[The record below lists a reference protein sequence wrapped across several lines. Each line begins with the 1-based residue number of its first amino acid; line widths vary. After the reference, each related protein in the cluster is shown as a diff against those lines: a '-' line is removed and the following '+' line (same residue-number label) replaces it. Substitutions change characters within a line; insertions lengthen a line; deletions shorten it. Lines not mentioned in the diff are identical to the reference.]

1 LASKEDQTIY
11 CEESVPKGFILS
23 DPDHLQGTQI
33 ESLYSHWLGRQ
44 KKKLRPFIILNASPQ
59 HQFSVRK
66 SAKAKGKKRQID
78 YVPVSTSGEE
88 DSSGDDE
95 SNLDEEDREEGQ
107 ISPPI
112 KVGPPNRKSA
122 KNISERNEGSSKA
135 PPTPIKIGPPNPK
148 STKNI
153 GEQNEGSSK
162 APPTPKKSQKMKQKV
177 PVSPARQAT
186 PGPSKPRRPEISN
199 LAEAGPSSIQVHISS
214 YEIFIANA
222 VSAECEAERPEGGE
236 RS

>member
-1 LASKEDQTIY
+1 MASKEDQTIY

-23 DPDHLQGTQI
+23 DPDHLQGIQI

-88 DSSGDDE
+88 ESSGDDE

-135 PPTPIKIGPPNPK
+135 PPTP
-148 STKNI
+148 
-153 GEQNEGSSK
+153 
-162 APPTPKKSQKMKQKV
+162 KKSQKMKQKA
-177 PVSPARQAT
+177 PVSPARQPT
-186 PGPSKPRRPEISN
+186 PGPSKLRRPEISN
-199 LAEAGPSSIQVHISS
+199 PAEAGPSSIQVHISS

-236 RS
+236 RSW